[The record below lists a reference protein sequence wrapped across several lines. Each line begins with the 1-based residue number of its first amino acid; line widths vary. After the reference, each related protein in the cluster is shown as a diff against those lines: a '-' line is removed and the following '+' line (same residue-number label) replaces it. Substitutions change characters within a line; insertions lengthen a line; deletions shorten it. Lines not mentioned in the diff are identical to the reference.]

1 MNCFVYCDTK
11 EDLLLRYFSFHHN
24 SRLQMVRV
32 QTSSGWNW
40 PRKLCRGV
48 EWCVP
53 KPVLLWATG
62 TPAPRPHRALR
73 LSRMNLEDMS
83 QGPGQRALEGGMGP
97 GDGWEGRR
105 CCSNAGAELNSA
117 QHLQTLRFSPDLTC
131 RPHGQP
137 RRPLPR
143 SALLQTQHGDA
154 CAARPTATQRYRR
167 CGSWQ
172 GQHSNSVSAT
182 LHWALNKWPCGSLHK
197 TALYSTD
204 LPIWAFS
211 YFISHRSLV
220 IVSLHSVLFQWN
232 HILLKG
238 LWRINVAVAEQTSQ
252 ICGCTKLL
260 EESCSSFSFTLNEL
274 NSALLYS

>member
-73 LSRMNLEDMS
+73 LSKMNLEDMS

-143 SALLQTQHGDA
+143 ERAPPNPARGRLRGTAHGHAEIPEVRELAGAAL
-154 CAARPTATQRYRR
+154 
-167 CGSWQ
+167 
-172 GQHSNSVSAT
+172 
-182 LHWALNKWPCGSLHK
+182 
-197 TALYSTD
+197 
-204 LPIWAFS
+204 
-211 YFISHRSLV
+211 
-220 IVSLHSVLFQWN
+220 
-232 HILLKG
+232 
-238 LWRINVAVAEQTSQ
+238 
-252 ICGCTKLL
+252 KLR
-260 EESCSSFSFTLNEL
+260 
-274 NSALLYS
+274 